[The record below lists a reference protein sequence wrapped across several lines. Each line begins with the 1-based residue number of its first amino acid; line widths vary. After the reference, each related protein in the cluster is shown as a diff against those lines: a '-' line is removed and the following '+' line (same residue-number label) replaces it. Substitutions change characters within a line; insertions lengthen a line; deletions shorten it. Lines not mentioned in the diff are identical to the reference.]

1 MTREELQ
8 EKLIQW
14 KYTDYSGPKQR
25 DEVLEV
31 ILNDASTH
39 QEPGQTCPDG
49 PGKYQGPGDYE
60 ITARVSIK
68 PRFPS
73 DTIYQ
78 GDREICSINYLEATF
93 RKIEAKG

>member
-1 MTREELQ
+1 MEMIRL
-8 EKLIQW
+8 
-14 KYTDYSGPKQR
+14 YG
-25 DEVLEV
+25 V
-31 ILNDASTH
+31 
-39 QEPGQTCPDG
+39 
-49 PGKYQGPGDYE
+49 
-60 ITARVSIK
+60 IK